1 VTDAVAAWDAEAA
14 DYDVP
19 ADHGL
24 LDPSVRDAW
33 RRLLLGMLPAAPAR
47 VAEMGCGTGT
57 LSVLLANEGYAVD
70 GVDFSP
76 EMLRR
81 AEAKAAEGRAQV
93 RFVEGDASRPA
104 LEEGHYDVVLCRHVL
119 WAMPDP
125 VDALR
130 RWARL
135 LRPGGRLVL
144 VEGFWSNGAGLT
156 ADQTVDLV
164 GSVGRRAELTRLTD
178 PSYWGRE
185 IDDDRYAV
193 LSTELSG
200 AHSAMTE

>member
-1 VTDAVAAWDAEAA
+1 VVGDVAVWDAEAA
-14 DYDVP
+14 DYDEP

-24 LDPSVRDAW
+24 LDPSVRETW

-57 LSVLLANEGYAVD
+57 LTVLLADEGYAVD

-76 EMLRR
+76 GMLRR
-81 AEAKAAEGRAQV
+81 AEAKARGRGQV
-93 RFVEGDASRPA
+93 RFVEGDASRPPFDD
-104 LEEGHYDVVLCRHVL
+104 GHYDVVLCRHVL

-125 VDALR
+125 SDALR

-144 VEGFWSNGAGLT
+144 VEGFWSNGAGLH
-156 ADQTVDLV
+156 AEQTVDLV
-164 GSVGRRAELTRLTD
+164 QGIGRSAELTRLTEA
-178 PSYWGRE
+178 SYWGRE

-193 LSTELSG
+193 LSTELPG
-200 AHSAMTE
+200 RHPALTE

>member
-1 VTDAVAAWDAEAA
+1 VSDAVAAWDAEAA
-14 DYDVP
+14 GYDAP

-24 LDPSVRDAW
+24 LDPDVRAAW
-33 RRLLLGMLPAAPAR
+33 RRLLLGLLPPAPAR

-57 LSVLLANEGYAVD
+57 LTVLLADEGYAVD

-81 AEAKAAEGRAQV
+81 AEAKAEGREQV
-93 RFVEGDASRPA
+93 RFVEGDAARPPFDD
-104 LEEGHYDVVLCRHVL
+104 GGYDVVLSRHVL

-125 VDALR
+125 ADALR
-130 RWARL
+130 RWSAL

-144 VEGFWSNGAGLT
+144 VEGFWSNGAGLH
-156 ADQTVDLV
+156 AEQTVDLV
-164 GSVGRRAELTRLTD
+164 EGLGAHADLIRLSD

-185 IDDDRYAV
+185 IEDDRYAV
-193 LSTELSG
+193 LATALSG
-200 AHSAMTE
+200 RQSAMAE